1 MSMALNFNF
10 KSLVVDYPSR
20 ASKIAMPPKCV
31 GKLGLGAFV
40 GVETNFELPALH
52 YYTALLGLKSKQ
64 ALYLCIPILVMASS
78 QTKT

>member
-31 GKLGLGAFV
+31 GKQGLGAFV

-64 ALYLCIPILVMASS
+64 ALHLCIPILVMASS